1 MLASLTCQVT
11 HNKHTARS
19 LLDSVCPRLSLF
31 LECVS
36 LYAGELS
43 EQQKIELETHRA
55 LVLDQRIQL
64 STLTHKLTAMSQL
77 VEQKDEEKKKLAE
90 RLK

>member
-1 MLASLTCQVT
+1 MPGCLYF
-11 HNKHTARS
+11 
-19 LLDSVCPRLSLF
+19 LD
-31 LECVS
+31 CVS

-64 STLTHKLTAMSQL
+64 STLTQKLTAMSQL
-77 VEQKDEEKKKLAE
+77 VEQKDEEIKKLAE
-90 RLK
+90 KLK